1 MFNKLNYYKN
11 LSIFF
16 IIAYFDNIKIK
27 LPSFIFYLGYFLFV
41 LELIYPMDF
50 FTFFHPEPSTNTQN
64 SIITIIIGGIAVIG
78 IISSLFWTTFSSI
91 HTTKFINAAENIR
104 NLYQK
109 LIPYSQSI
117 LNVAFFI
124 IYSIILICYFITG
137 NNNNHF
143 FIQWILLLIFIII
156 YFSLLSYLAI
166 YYSNNLNMQKLLIN
180 NIYKSFNR
188 LIYKSFQDNK
198 FQEKIKQA
206 TLENVNCLKSF
217 WEADKNL
224 QSGQLTNNLYNYLLQ
239 NNNIIEAYWNIKE
252 KIYYKSNW
260 YDRQNVFSSVYHIE
274 QDHINTHREIIYDNF
289 EIFIL
294 SNNLEFINI
303 FFKKNEFEKVN
314 NYIILCHNLC
324 KVNINPTEFCLLLQI
339 ANYLKNKIIEKYNEE
354 SAKNQLNDFF
364 MLLNNII
371 LFYEL
376 IIEICLREIKKEYQY
391 DINTIDFNK
400 LDEEIRNNYLLNNY
414 IGENLVKK
422 IKIELQIENK
432 IITPNKYINNILS
445 NKKYNE
451 TIEVLKRIF
460 ICFDSIKDF
469 KDNFKG
475 NSLLY
480 YSVCYVILKIKRV
493 CYGQQSELKK
503 IIQQFRKQNS
513 FLNINQVNENNE
525 QVTKLIRFDRNFF
538 QELIHELPKYNLEQ
552 STIFGKPDLLGYIY
566 KEYCLI
572 LIELVNNADE
582 DNFICVYEY
591 FLDFIIFYFNF
602 LDKKVSEQI
611 ENSELIKSYLN
622 EFEPFWVFFQLTG
635 FADSKLTNLH
645 DTIFNILTN
654 EKHKKIISSVIKIYK
669 NQAIPESITYKL
681 NHFLFI
687 DHPEFIINN
696 YLLNIIDLLKE
707 HYAI

>member
-239 NNNIIEAYWNIKE
+239 NNNII
-252 KIYYKSNW
+252 
-260 YDRQNVFSSVYHIE
+260 
-274 QDHINTHREIIYDNF
+274 
-289 EIFIL
+289 
-294 SNNLEFINI
+294 
-303 FFKKNEFEKVN
+303 
-314 NYIILCHNLC
+314 
-324 KVNINPTEFCLLLQI
+324 
-339 ANYLKNKIIEKYNEE
+339 
-354 SAKNQLNDFF
+354 
-364 MLLNNII
+364 
-371 LFYEL
+371 
-376 IIEICLREIKKEYQY
+376 
-391 DINTIDFNK
+391 
-400 LDEEIRNNYLLNNY
+400 
-414 IGENLVKK
+414 
-422 IKIELQIENK
+422 
-432 IITPNKYINNILS
+432 
-445 NKKYNE
+445 
-451 TIEVLKRIF
+451 VLK
-460 ICFDSIKDF
+460 
-469 KDNFKG
+469 
-475 NSLLY
+475 
-480 YSVCYVILKIKRV
+480 
-493 CYGQQSELKK
+493 
-503 IIQQFRKQNS
+503 
-513 FLNINQVNENNE
+513 
-525 QVTKLIRFDRNFF
+525 
-538 QELIHELPKYNLEQ
+538 
-552 STIFGKPDLLGYIY
+552 
-566 KEYCLI
+566 
-572 LIELVNNADE
+572 
-582 DNFICVYEY
+582 
-591 FLDFIIFYFNF
+591 
-602 LDKKVSEQI
+602 
-611 ENSELIKSYLN
+611 
-622 EFEPFWVFFQLTG
+622 
-635 FADSKLTNLH
+635 
-645 DTIFNILTN
+645 
-654 EKHKKIISSVIKIYK
+654 
-669 NQAIPESITYKL
+669 
-681 NHFLFI
+681 
-687 DHPEFIINN
+687 
-696 YLLNIIDLLKE
+696 
-707 HYAI
+707 